1 MSGNV
6 KLFGIP
12 VAKVTE
18 AEAVERTLECFRGY
32 ADCVEGAKEMGVIRG
47 TGVYEP
53 GKVKNTPAF
62 GQAYEMGRSVR

>member
-1 MSGNV
+1 MHMKANRFNTLV
-6 KLFGIP
+6 FQQ
-12 VAKVTE
+12 
-18 AEAVERTLECFRGY
+18 AVFFAVILL
-32 ADCVEGAKEMGVIRG
+32 GVIRG